1 MRHQA
6 HVQINSAQADGEQH
20 QRVTRSTGRLRS
32 SRAALMRWQSAL
44 CAGQAATA
52 HALPQY
58 RALRQPVQ

>member
-1 MRHQA
+1 MRHQTL
-6 HVQINSAQADGEQH
+6 VQINAAQADREQH
-20 QRVTRSTGRLRS
+20 HTMTMFGRARS
-32 SRAALMRWQSAL
+32 SRTDWMRWHSAL